1 MNKADINNNH
11 DGQMTA
17 AQCIIAASLS
27 QDLIAKID
35 AALIANA
42 NVDETKIA
50 MLIAR
55 TMMEPSLRVPNL
67 PDLFYRDRVKALVAS
82 GQLVAE
88 GDLEQMRHSE
98 VRLP

>member
-1 MNKADINNNH
+1 MNKADIDENH

-17 AQCIIAASLS
+17 AQCIIAASVS
-27 QDLIAKID
+27 QDLITKID
-35 AALIANA
+35 AALLANA
-42 NVDETKIA
+42 HVHATKVA

-55 TMMEPSLRVPNL
+55 TMMEPSFRVPNL
-67 PDLFYRDRVKALVAS
+67 PDLFYHDRVKALVAS